1 MRSTPSD
8 RGGPMVPEPTSGAL
22 HRRLADVAGVLEPEN
37 ALELWPLLAH
47 ADSDGDLSITRVRL
61 DGHHRRL
68 RTDASTRVYAII
80 EGGGTITVGDDAPR
94 TVADGDVVV
103 IPRGV
108 AYHLDGPLTYLVLNV
123 PGFRD
128 GDDVYLE
135 EDA

>member
-1 MRSTPSD
+1 M
-8 RGGPMVPEPTSGAL
+8 PEPAPRPASGASGAL
-22 HRRLADVAGVLEPEN
+22 HRRLAEVAGVLEPEN

-47 ADSDGDLSITRVRL
+47 ADSAADLSMTRVRL
-61 DGHHRRL
+61 EGHHRRL
-68 RTDASTRVYAII
+68 RTDASTRVYAIL

-94 TVADGDVVV
+94 SMADGDVVI

-108 AYHLDGPLTYLVLNV
+108 PYHLDGPLTYLVLNV

-135 EDA
+135 EDT